1 MSLVEHCAHAKI
13 KQHNYQYEKE
23 SSKENG
29 KEDNEET
36 SIVFFQKSCSN
47 AGFFVFIRSVPI

>member
-36 SIVFFQKSCSN
+36 SIVFFQKSCNN
-47 AGFFVFIRSVPI
+47 AGFFVFI